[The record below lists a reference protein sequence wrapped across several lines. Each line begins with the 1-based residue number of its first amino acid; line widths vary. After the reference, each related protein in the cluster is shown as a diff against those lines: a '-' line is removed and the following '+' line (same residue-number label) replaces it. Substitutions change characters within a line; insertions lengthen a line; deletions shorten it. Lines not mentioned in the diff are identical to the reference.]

1 MWIVLWDPFLMK
13 KLLKSEI
20 YRSVNSARC
29 VLIGWEEGEKSNF
42 AATVH
47 AQYMNSSRKSLK
59 RVHKKKKKYQTQN
72 SSFPSNPNIAL
83 KPNAKINREWR
94 EPKIY
99 GLLITHLQLATC
111 NLQHML
117 FILFK
122 VYNVKQFS
130 FWRMMLVFI
139 HHIYNTSRSLSCILF
154 LGGEKKRVKIKKDD
168 KK

>member
-1 MWIVLWDPFLMK
+1 MAEK
-13 KLLKSEI
+13 
-20 YRSVNSARC
+20 R
-29 VLIGWEEGEKSNF
+29 EKSQPSWLLF
-42 AATVH
+42 MHSAWTVAASPSNACT
-47 AQYMNSSRKSLK
+47 
-59 RVHKKKKKYQTQN
+59 KKKKKYQTQN